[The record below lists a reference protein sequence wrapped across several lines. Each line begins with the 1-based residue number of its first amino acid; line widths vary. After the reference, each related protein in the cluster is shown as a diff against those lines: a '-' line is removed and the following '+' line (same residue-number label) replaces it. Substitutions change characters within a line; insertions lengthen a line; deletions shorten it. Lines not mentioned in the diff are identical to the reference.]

1 MLAITLTKDNTS
13 MSLKTDGES
22 LQDAIELAQ
31 KVIGWAF
38 EQQIELQIVEEE
50 DDAMRYSMQLEEMD
64 YPLMHVIEIESDLMI
79 HTCETHGHRYA
90 IISKNDIVIPPDK
103 TDDNL

>member
-1 MLAITLTKDNTS
+1 

-50 DDAMRYSMQLEEMD
+50 DDAIYIETNQPKD
-64 YPLMHVIEIESDLMI
+64 HVLHDGM
-79 HTCETHGHRYA
+79 
-90 IISKNDIVIPPDK
+90 
-103 TDDNL
+103 

>member
-22 LQDAIELAQ
+22 MQDAIELAQ

-38 EQQIELQIVEEE
+38 EDIIELKIVEEE
-50 DDAMRYSMQLEEMD
+50 DDTIYCEGIEPLEEREMD
-64 YPLMHVIEIESDLMI
+64 GL
-79 HTCETHGHRYA
+79 
-90 IISKNDIVIPPDK
+90 
-103 TDDNL
+103 

>member
-50 DDAMRYSMQLEEMD
+50 DDAIYIEPNQPKD
-64 YPLMHVIEIESDLMI
+64 HVLHDGM
-79 HTCETHGHRYA
+79 
-90 IISKNDIVIPPDK
+90 
-103 TDDNL
+103 

>member
-22 LQDAIELAQ
+22 IQDAIELAQ

-50 DDAMRYSMQLEEMD
+50 DDAIYIETNQPKD
-64 YPLMHVIEIESDLMI
+64 HVLHDGM
-79 HTCETHGHRYA
+79 
-90 IISKNDIVIPPDK
+90 
-103 TDDNL
+103 